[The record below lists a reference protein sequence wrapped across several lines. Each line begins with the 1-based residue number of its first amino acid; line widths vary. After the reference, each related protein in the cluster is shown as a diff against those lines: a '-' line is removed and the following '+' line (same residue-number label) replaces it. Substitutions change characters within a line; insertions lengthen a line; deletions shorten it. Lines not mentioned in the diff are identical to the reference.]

1 MKIGISSCLLGNKV
15 RYDGTHKRND
25 ELINLL
31 DKHELIP
38 VCPEIEAGFTIPRE
52 PIEIKND
59 KVITRN
65 GKDVTDALISGSD
78 KCLNKIIDC
87 DFVIL
92 KSKSP
97 SCGYKKIYD
106 GNFSNN
112 LIDGNGI
119 FTDMCIRNNIKV
131 FSENDIKLIRE
142 YISQ

>member
-106 GNFSNN
+106 GNFNNN

-142 YISQ
+142 YIFQ